1 MAFARLFY
9 AEGASFLKI
18 FGGRMQ
24 SGKKRFNFMTLL
36 ATVFGGAA
44 MVFIGA
50 VLETRSFS
58 ARAFAQEDAA
68 SDVEPVDGSGN
79 NINNPDWGIAG
90 GDLLRLAPP
99 DYGDGIDSPAL
110 SSDKSAREVSN
121 LINNQAEPND
131 TAVDISTVDR
141 NSLSDFG
148 YAFGQFMDHDMDNT
162 PDGGASLPI
171 AVAAGDPIG
180 PDPLPF
186 TRSVTD
192 PATGAGTGKPAQQI
206 TVVTAYFDLS
216 QIYGSSQAVADAL
229 RTFSGGQMKTSPG
242 NMPPLDNTNY
252 FTTTQIAALD
262 MANDSQA
269 VPESDLFA
277 AGDVRANENIE
288 LTALQVLFL
297 RNHNRIAAIFQTD
310 HPDWTDEEIYQEARK
325 INIAQYQ
332 NIIYSE
338 WIPAVMGPRA
348 MMPYTGYK
356 PNVNATIAN
365 EFSTV
370 AYRFGHSLVSPSIAR
385 DGNEGQEIGESAED
399 GDIPLALDFFDPY
412 LLNPSGA
419 IDPLTG
425 LASTS
430 IGPILKADADG
441 NGQEMDV
448 LAVSSLRNL
457 LFGNGI
463 EGGQDL
469 IALDVQRGRDHG
481 VANYNAQRIAMG
493 LPAVT
498 SFAQIT
504 KNVDVQKELAA
515 AYPGGVG
522 TIDAFEGGLAE
533 DHVPASDVGPLFQA
547 VMANQFQRLRDG
559 DRFFYLGEDF
569 DSEETGIFQQTNTLA
584 NVIMAN
590 TGVTNLQANVF
601 LFQASIGGTVSLTG
615 GSGPN
620 GMPGPQVTSIIVEL
634 QDTSGDVLATTNP
647 TPNGSYSFNQLS
659 GPAND
664 PSITPGVSATGFY
677 QVVLALPAALTQVSH
692 SPSAIEITRGDTN
705 VTGVNFTVN
714 QTTSA
719 KRRPPGN

>member
-1 MAFARLFY
+1 
-9 AEGASFLKI
+9 
-18 FGGRMQ
+18 MQ
-24 SGKKRFNFMTLL
+24 SRKTRFNFVKLL
-36 ATVFGGAA
+36 ATLAGGAA
-44 MVFIGA
+44 VVFMGA
-50 VLETRSFS
+50 LIETRIFS
-58 ARAFAQEDAA
+58 AGAFAQEDATG
-68 SDVEPVDGSGN
+68 DIEPVDGSGN
-79 NINNPDWGIAG
+79 NIINPDWGIAG
-90 GDLLRLAPP
+90 SDLLRLAPP

-110 SSDKSAREVSN
+110 SDDLSAREVSN

-131 TAVDISTVDR
+131 AAVDISTVDR

-186 TRSVTD
+186 TRSLID
-192 PATGAGTGKPAQQI
+192 PTTGPGTGKPAQQI

-216 QIYGSSQAVADAL
+216 QIYGSSQVVADAL
-229 RTFSGGQMKTSPG
+229 RTFTNGQMKTSPG
-242 NMPPLDNTNY
+242 NMPPLDNTTY
-252 FTTTQIAALD
+252 FTAAQIAALN
-262 MANDSQA
+262 MENDSEA

-288 LTALQVLFL
+288 LSALQVLFL
-297 RNHNRIAAIFQTD
+297 RNHNRLAAIFQAD
-310 HPDWTDEEIYQEARK
+310 HPDWTDEQIYQEARK

-348 MMPYTGYK
+348 LMPYTGYK

-385 DGNEGQEIGESAED
+385 DGNDGQEIGTSAED

-412 LLNPSGA
+412 LLNPSGI
-419 IDPLTG
+419 IDLLTG
-425 LASTS
+425 LLSTS

-441 NGQEMDV
+441 NGQAMDV
-448 LAVSSLRNL
+448 LAVSALRNL

-469 IALDVQRGRDHG
+469 IALDIQRGRDHG
-481 VANYNAQRIAMG
+481 VANYNGLRTAMG

-504 KNVDVQKELAA
+504 RDVDVQQELAA

-533 DHVPASDVGPLFQA
+533 DHVPGSDVGPLFQTI
-547 VMANQFQRLRDG
+547 MANQFQRLRDG
-559 DRFFYLGEDF
+559 DRFFYLGENF
-569 DSEETGIFQQTNTLA
+569 DSEEAGIFQQANTLA

-590 TGVTNLQANVF
+590 TGVTNLQSNVF
-601 LFQASIGGTVSLTG
+601 LFQASISGTITLSAAPAGITT
-615 GSGPN
+615 
-620 GMPGPQVTSIIVEL
+620 PQVTSIIVEL
-634 QDTSGDVLATTNP
+634 EDTSGDVLATTNP
-647 TPNGSYSFNQLS
+647 AKNGSYSFNQLS

-677 QVVLALPAALTQVSH
+677 EVVLALPAALSQVSQ
-692 SPSAIEITRGDTN
+692 SPAAIEITRGDTN
-705 VTGVNFTVN
+705 VTGINFNVSR
-714 QTTSA
+714 TTSA
-719 KRRPPGN
+719 KRNH